1 MSIFRSRKPKTPEPV
16 RVAWAP
22 NQAEAEMIENML
34 NAEGIPCLLQRQR
47 GFDVPDFLA
56 AGPRYVLVPAAAE
69 EKARA
74 ILADLEA
81 AGTDSGAR
89 STLLPGSDTEPGD
102 PRFDA
107 PDFPD

>member
-1 MSIFRSRKPKTPEPV
+1 
-16 RVAWAP
+16 
-22 NQAEAEMIENML
+22 MIENML
-34 NAEGIPCLLQRQR
+34 NSEGIPCLLQRQR

-74 ILADLEA
+74 ILADLEVDDA
-81 AGTDSGAR
+81 VDSDEE
-89 STLLPGSDTEPGD
+89 PEPGKHDD

-107 PDFPD
+107 PDFPS

>member
-16 RVAWAP
+16 KVAWAS
-22 NQAEAEMIENML
+22 NQAEAEMLEGIL
-34 NAEGIPCLLQRQR
+34 NADGIPCMIQRQR

-56 AGPRYVLVPAAAE
+56 AGPRNILVPALAE
-69 EKARA
+69 EKARE
-74 ILADLEA
+74 ILADLESI
-81 AGTDSGAR
+81 GSQ
-89 STLLPGSDTEPGD
+89 SIPPGSEPASQEPHD

>member
-22 NQAEAEMIENML
+22 NQAEAEMIENIL
-34 NAEGIPCLLQRQR
+34 NSEGIPCLLQRQR

-74 ILADLEA
+74 LLAELELD
-81 AGTDSGAR
+81 GES
-89 STLLPGSDTEPGD
+89 LPVETPDRGRHDD

-107 PDFPD
+107 PEFPS